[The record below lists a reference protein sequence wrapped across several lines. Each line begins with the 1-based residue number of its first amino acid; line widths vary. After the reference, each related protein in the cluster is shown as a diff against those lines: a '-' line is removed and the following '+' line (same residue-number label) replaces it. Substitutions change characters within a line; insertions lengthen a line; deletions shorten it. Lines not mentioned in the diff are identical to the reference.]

1 MGANASPSAVAPTET
16 GRSGVRIPPPRLL
29 TCWDDLMAVG
39 RSYLLV
45 VMLGVIM
52 IVSSFTFSERAAEK
66 APLDLG
72 ISTELFNYT
81 IKESILVENK
91 NNRTVNETA
100 YIAIPQNST
109 HQSSYLISFTPSPMM
124 IVDDNNNTMA
134 YLSFSMKPGER
145 RWINSTFRVAVKS
158 YKINFDYSISR
169 WPSLE
174 MVERYTGKTLYWD
187 TYNSTLIE
195 FLRSI
200 AGDDENPVLISQK
213 IAEKLASMIDY
224 IPLPIRLGSD
234 RSLVYEG
241 GRVVLRGDCS
251 EVADVYI
258 TLARIAGIP
267 ARMAFGF
274 LLENISRTVYW
285 INETEENITEALS
298 HWGGHAWSQVYLR
311 PWGWVDVELLEG
323 FKPKLGDYSWRHVIY
338 GTEST
343 KFGGSELEDFVL
355 TSFSDVLYVR
365 FEFSGEG

>member
-1 MGANASPSAVAPTET
+1 MDANASPSAVAPTET

-29 TCWDDLMAVG
+29 ACWDDLMTVG
-39 RSYLLV
+39 KLHLFV
-45 VMLGVIM
+45 LMLGVIM
-52 IVSSFTFSERAAEK
+52 IVSSFTFSRNVLEK
-66 APLDLG
+66 TPSDLG
-72 ISTELFNYT
+72 VSIELFNYT
-81 IKESILVENK
+81 IKESILLENR
-91 NNRTVNETA
+91 NNRTVNETV

-109 HQSSYLISFTPSPMM
+109 YQSSYMISFIPAPIM
-124 IVDDNNNTMA
+124 IRDNNNNTIA
-134 YLSFSMKPGER
+134 YLSFSMEPKER
-145 RWINSTFRVAVKS
+145 KWINSTFRVVVKS
-158 YKINFDYSISR
+158 YKINFNYNIAK
-169 WPSLE
+169 WPSLDISE
-174 MVERYTGKTLYWD
+174 KYTGKTLYWD

-200 AGDDENPVLISQK
+200 VGNDDNPVSISQK

-224 IPLPIRLGSD
+224 IPLPVRLGSD

-241 GRVVLRGDCS
+241 GKIVLKGDCS

-274 LLENISRTVYW
+274 LLENMSRTVYW
-285 INETEENITEALS
+285 LNETRENFTEALP

-323 FKPKLGDYSWRHVIY
+323 FKPKLGDYSWRHIVY

-355 TSFSDVLYVR
+355 PSFSDVLYVK
-365 FEFSGEG
+365 FEFIGAG